1 MLDKARRNPKVRFL
15 CDAQVV
21 RWLGTQQLLTGL
33 RYRNT
38 ITDTEHEVR
47 GFFMCSYSQCFPQI
61 IRLTQLK
68 CDGAFIAI
76 GHKPNTAFLSGQ
88 VPNCAVL
95 FSQE

>member
-1 MLDKARRNPKVRFL
+1 MHRL
-15 CDAQVV
+15 CAGWAHSSCSPGCDT
-21 RWLGTQQLLTGL
+21 GTPSPAPNM
-33 RYRNT
+33 RSE
-38 ITDTEHEVR
+38 D
-47 GFFMCSYSQCFPQI
+47 FFMCSYSQCFPQI